1 MVIIFVTYV
10 DAWSIYPRI
19 MTCESD
25 KVAQA
30 EYGYWLLAS
39 PIRRH
44 ELVDLVT
51 CRPRARLTSASL
63 MTHLNLIKKYKHKEI
78 PNIAKKNLNNNLYF
92 ILNNFI

>member
-39 PIRRH
+39 PMKK
-44 ELVDLVT
+44 
-51 CRPRARLTSASL
+51 AR
-63 MTHLNLIKKYKHKEI
+63 IG
-78 PNIAKKNLNNNLYF
+78 
-92 ILNNFI
+92 